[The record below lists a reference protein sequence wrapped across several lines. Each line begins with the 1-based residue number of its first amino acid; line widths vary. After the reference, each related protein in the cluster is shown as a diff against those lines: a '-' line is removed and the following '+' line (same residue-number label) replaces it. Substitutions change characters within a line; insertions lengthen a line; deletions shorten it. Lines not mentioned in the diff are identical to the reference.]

1 MKIYNMP
8 QGSDEW
14 LQERVGLVTMSRA
27 KDLIANGRGSK
38 PSQTRLTYL
47 MTLAAERVSGM
58 PADNYVSRDMERGMF
73 LETYAIEAFEL
84 ATDTR
89 WKSIGLAKTDCE
101 RIGASP
107 DAISDNAGLEIKCPA
122 PKKHIANVIGDG
134 LNDYIAQ
141 VQGCMWVCEREHW
154 WLVSYC
160 PQVIGNPLHYVR
172 VDRDEKMIAQ
182 IRDAALSAADEV
194 DAMVAKVLSQ
204 SVPEAIRTQA
214 CRARESWENVFA
226 DETEV
231 IL

>member
-58 PADNYVSRDMERGMF
+58 PADNYVSRDMERGTF
-73 LETYAIEAFEL
+73 LEPFALEAFVL
-84 ATDTR
+84 STDTEWQR
-89 WKSIGLAKTDCE
+89 IGLAKTDCE

-107 DAISDNAGLEIKCPA
+107 DALSLDSGVEIKCPA
-122 PKKHIANVIGDG
+122 PKKHIQNVIGDG
-134 LNDYIAQ
+134 LDEYMAQ
-141 VQGCMWVCEREHW
+141 VQGCMWVCERDHW

-160 PQVIGNPLHYVR
+160 PQVLCNPLHYVR
-172 VDRDEKMIAQ
+172 ADRDEAMIAK
-182 IRDAALSAADEV
+182 IRDSALSAADEV
-194 DAMVAKVLSQ
+194 DAMVAQVLSQ
-204 SVPEAIRTQA
+204 SAPEPIRKQA
-214 CRARESWENVFA
+214 AFALESWQSACA
-226 DETEV
+226 DKTEV
-231 IL
+231 VI